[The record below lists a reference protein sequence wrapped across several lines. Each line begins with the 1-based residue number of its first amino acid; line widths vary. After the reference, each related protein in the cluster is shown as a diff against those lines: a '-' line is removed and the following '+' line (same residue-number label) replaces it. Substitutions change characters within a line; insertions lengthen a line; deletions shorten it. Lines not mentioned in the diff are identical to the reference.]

1 MRVVYTDGHAAHA
14 PKRFITRGAIV
25 QSPERPERAEILFKA
40 ASDAG
45 HDLIPAKTHGAG
57 PAARIHD
64 AGYLDFL
71 ENAWERWCA
80 LPDHAD
86 EIVPNVHSGRNMSQ
100 PPQHIVAQSGH
111 YQADTACP
119 IGAGT
124 WEGAVA
130 SSDVAVTAA
139 DMLVQH
145 IDGGNRGA
153 YLYALCRP
161 PGHHAYADQAGGFC
175 FLNNSAI
182 AAQRLR
188 DKGEAKVAILDV
200 DVHHGNGTQGIFYE
214 RGDVLTVSLHGDPA
228 TYYPFFTGFAN
239 ETGVGDGA
247 GCNVNYPLPQGT
259 GDDAYMEFLAAALES
274 VAAFKPDALVVAL
287 GLDASEADPLA
298 FCKVTTNGFRR
309 MGRAISEAGYPS
321 LLVQEGGYIS
331 DQLGDNLAA
340 FLGGFEGARR

>member
-1 MRVVYTDGHAAHA
+1 MRVIYTDGHAVHA

-25 QSPERPERAEILFKA
+25 QSPEKPERAEILFRA
-40 ASDAG
+40 AQAAG
-45 HDLIPAKTHGAG
+45 HSLIPAGTYGAG
-57 PAARIHD
+57 PAARVHD

-71 ENAWERWCA
+71 ENAWSRWCA

-86 EIVPNVHSGRNMSQ
+86 EIVPNVHSGRNMSAR
-100 PPQHIVAQSGH
+100 PRHIVAQSGH

-124 WEGAVA
+124 WEGALA

-139 DMLVQH
+139 DLLADD
-145 IDGGNRGA
+145 IDGGDRGA

-182 AAQRLR
+182 AAQHLR
-188 DKGEAKVAILDV
+188 DRGAERVAILDV

-239 ETGVGDGA
+239 ERGTGAGA
-247 GCNVNYPLPQGT
+247 GCNRNFPLEQGT
-259 GDDAYMEFLAAALES
+259 GDNTYMGILGAALEVVTS
-274 VAAFKPDALVVAL
+274 FKPDALVVAL

-298 FCKVTTNGFRR
+298 FCKITTDGFRR
-309 MGRAISEAGYPS
+309 MGRTISETGLPS

-331 DQLGDNLAA
+331 DQLGDNLAS
-340 FLGGFEGARR
+340 FLAGFQRVRA